1 MVVFGWYGVGGDEV
15 GDRTDDEVGDRTD
28 DEVGE
33 GDIAVFEFTG
43 NTVFGFTA
51 LVTGDESVRR

>member
-1 MVVFGWYGVGGDEV
+1 MVVFGWYGVGG
-15 GDRTDDEVGDRTD
+15 DEVGDRTD